1 LPRLTRAVLG
11 ELREKIS
18 EFVAA
23 PDLRGAVI
31 TGTDKCFSAGAE
43 LTEIAALNGTEA
55 LRFSLFGQSVM
66 AAIERSPTPIIA
78 AIRGYCMGGGF
89 DLALAC
95 HMRIAAPD
103 AVLAHRGAALGI
115 ITGWGGTQRLPR
127 VLGPGGS
134 AIAREIML
142 TSREVRAPEAFDLK
156 LISRIVATE
165 KLIDE
170 ACAMAAGPK
179 LRG

>member
-1 LPRLTRAVLG
+1 
-11 ELREKIS
+11 
-18 EFVAA
+18 
-23 PDLRGAVI
+23 
-31 TGTDKCFSAGAE
+31 
-43 LTEIAALNGTEA
+43 
-55 LRFSLFGQSVM
+55 
-66 AAIERSPTPIIA
+66 
-78 AIRGYCMGGGF
+78 
-89 DLALAC
+89 
-95 HMRIAAPD
+95 
-103 AVLAHRGAALGI
+103 
-115 ITGWGGTQRLPR
+115 